1 MHARRGRDRACDRNR
16 APGEK
21 RLLEGARR
29 ARGTRARMQAEAG
42 ETECWLCAFATDDVA
57 QRVSALI
64 VDNVHAMQIETIA
77 AQAAQLIAD
86 EARARYGADVA
97 LAGHTAADV
106 RRHIRSHMLHAPVA
120 LACALRDLRGLTA
133 EVRQHV
139 YAVDEETGLRALD
152 AAQVRS
158 YLALVGQTAAIYK
171 MGDSG
176 KLLFARRD

>member
-1 MHARRGRDRACDRNR
+1 M
-16 APGEK
+16 
-21 RLLEGARR
+21 LLEAAAARP
-29 ARGTRARMQAEAG
+29 AIMAADA
-42 ETECWLCAFATDDVA
+42 CWLCTYATDDVA

-64 VDNVHAMQIETIA
+64 VENVHTMQVETIA
-77 AQAAQLIAD
+77 AQATQVITE

-106 RRHIRSHMLHAPVA
+106 RRHIRCHMLHAPVA
-120 LACALRDLRGLTA
+120 LACVLSDLRGLAA
-133 EVRQHV
+133 EVLQHV
-139 YAVDEETGLRALD
+139 YTVDEETGLRALD
-152 AAQVRS
+152 TAQVRN